1 MWQMKRE
8 LIRFAIAGVVG
19 FAVDAGILYLMLALG
34 AGYFVGR
41 CVSFFAAV
49 WITWR
54 INRRFTFSPRPG
66 QSQWQE
72 WWQYLFA
79 MLAGGAV
86 NYAAY
91 SIVILLLPKTAL
103 LPSYAVAV
111 GSIAGMTVNFLSAKL
126 WIFRKSRD
134 KTFNGEHRS

>member
-1 MWQMKRE
+1 MKRE
-8 LIRFAIAGVVG
+8 MIRFAIAGVVG

-41 CVSFFAAV
+41 CVSFLAAV
-49 WITWR
+49 WVTWR
-54 INRRFTFSPRPG
+54 INRHFTFSPRFG

-72 WWQYLFA
+72 WWQYLLA

-91 SIVILLLPKTAL
+91 SIAILLLPSTSL
-103 LPSYAVAV
+103 LPIYAVAV
-111 GSIAGMTVNFLSAKL
+111 GSIAGMAINFFSAKL
-126 WIFRKSRD
+126 WIFRKSHN
-134 KTFNGEHRS
+134 KILNGERHP